1 MNPMA
6 TPHYGTVIR
15 EPVSTVP
22 GVSVRPVLKW
32 AGGKQQLISQ
42 FEPLLPRSIDH
53 YYEPFAGSAAVFFHL
68 CASRPGF
75 SATLTDINGE
85 LIRTYVAI
93 RDEVDVLIEKL
104 GRLRAKHEKKQ
115 YLKVRAQQPSELSD
129 VDAAAR
135 FIYLNK
141 TCFNG
146 LYRVNSRG
154 LFNVPMGSYRQPRIF
169 DEDNLR
175 AVSAVLQDVTIRVAH
190 FSECLQTP
198 SGGFVYFDPPYVPL
212 SSTANFTSYTKE
224 PFGEQQQQELAAVA
238 QELDAKGVRFLL
250 SNSDTEVV
258 RSLYKEF
265 RIDTVLARRAINSRA
280 DGRGAISEVI
290 VRNY

>member
-1 MNPMA
+1 MA
-6 TPHYGTVIR
+6 TPNYGTVNR
-15 EPVSTVP
+15 EQESIVP
-22 GVSVRPVLKW
+22 GLIARPFLKW
-32 AGGKQQLISQ
+32 AGGKKLLLSQ
-42 FEPLLPRSIDH
+42 FEPVFPESICH

-68 CASRPGF
+68 CATRPDF
-75 SATLTDINGE
+75 SATLSDINGE
-85 LIRTYVAI
+85 LIRTYIVI
-93 RDEVDVLIEKL
+93 RDEVDGLIEKL

-115 YLKVRAQQPSELSD
+115 YLKVRAQQPSKLSE

-212 SSTANFTSYTKE
+212 SSTSNFTSYTKE

-238 QELDAKGVRFLL
+238 QELDSKGVRFLL
-250 SNSDTEVV
+250 SNSDTELV
-258 RSLYKEF
+258 RRLYAKF
-265 RIDTVLARRAINSRA
+265 RVDTVYARRAINSRA
-280 DGRGAISEVI
+280 DARGAISEVI